1 MIKYKLLL
9 VVLVAHHESNDEVF
23 IKVGIEPGRDPEFA
37 EGKNVILSTT
47 CRLGGIIMVDRTFRQ
62 TVENSAGLWLWLGKP
77 FSAKTDEFLHIV

>member
-1 MIKYKLLL
+1 MMSLSTLL

-47 CRLGGIIMVDRTFRQ
+47 CRLGGIIMVKRSFCLASRLIDYD
-62 TVENSAGLWLWLGKP
+62 VD
-77 FSAKTDEFLHIV
+77 DEEEMSLTPTSK